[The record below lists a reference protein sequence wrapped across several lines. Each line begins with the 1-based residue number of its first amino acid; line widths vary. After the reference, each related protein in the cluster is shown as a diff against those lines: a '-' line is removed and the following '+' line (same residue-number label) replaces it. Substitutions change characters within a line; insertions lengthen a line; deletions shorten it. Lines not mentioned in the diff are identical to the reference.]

1 MNINCK
7 FYEIMI
13 PIEYIRSKPHFT
25 QMERLK
31 REMKGHDDTPKEC
44 AEIAKELY
52 NLHHSTTATHKDI
65 AYEYNKLIE
74 CQRRHTDV

>member
-1 MNINCK
+1 MNINFK
-7 FYEIMI
+7 MI
-13 PIEYIRSKPHFT
+13 PIQYIQSKPHFT

-31 REMKGHDDTPKEC
+31 REMRGHNNTSKEC

-65 AYEYNKLIE
+65 VDGYNRLIE
-74 CQRRHTDV
+74 CQKNYDFSV

>member
-13 PIEYIRSKPHFT
+13 PIQYIKSKPHFT

-31 REMKGHDDTPKEC
+31 REMRGNDNTQKEC

-52 NLHHSTTATHKDI
+52 NLHHSTTATHTDI
-65 AYEYNKLIE
+65 ANEYHRLIE
-74 CQRRHTDV
+74 CKRLHADA